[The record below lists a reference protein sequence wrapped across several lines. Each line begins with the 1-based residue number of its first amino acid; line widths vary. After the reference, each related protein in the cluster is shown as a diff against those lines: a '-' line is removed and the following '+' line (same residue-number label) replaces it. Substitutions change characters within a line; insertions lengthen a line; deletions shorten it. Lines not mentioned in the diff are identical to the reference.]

1 MKYTIHY
8 SRKVRIAA
16 YDMLEIAYTQEFDEK
31 TDPDIAFETIRNN
44 VNAWIES
51 EKERLIEKRL
61 KELPRPETAAEDEE

>member
-16 YDMLEIAYTQEFDEK
+16 YDMLEIAYTHEFDEK
-31 TDPDIAFETIRNN
+31 TDPDIAFASMRTTVDN
-44 VNAWIES
+44 WIEF
-51 EKERLIEKRL
+51 EKRRLLEKRL